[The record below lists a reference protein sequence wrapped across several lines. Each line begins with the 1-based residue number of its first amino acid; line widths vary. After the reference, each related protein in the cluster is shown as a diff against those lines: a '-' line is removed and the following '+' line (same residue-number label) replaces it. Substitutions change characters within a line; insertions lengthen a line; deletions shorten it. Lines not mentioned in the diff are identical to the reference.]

1 MREDGFE
8 ERLSA
13 AERRIEEVAE
23 DAAAARHLAAAGDRD
38 LADLTA
44 RVLATQQAIDGV
56 GVRLTGLEGRMT
68 CLEGRMDSLDGRMDH
83 LSGRVTRLEGRVD
96 ANTAEIKANTAAI
109 NNLSVQT
116 GERFAQVDRRFV
128 ALETKVDNGFADVR
142 GGLDRTGAG
151 LDLIV
156 KLLTPG
162 EGPTQG

>member
-56 GVRLTGLEGRMT
+56 GVRLTG
-68 CLEGRMDSLDGRMDH
+68 LEGRMDSLDGRMDH

-142 GGLDRTGAG
+142 GGLDRTAAG